1 MLFFREQK
9 RNFGFHTFWGNLD
22 ILLRKKRTESD
33 KIDNR
38 HLSLFEKLHYIIYE
52 NREDYDMTDSR
63 ERLRQTLNHEEPDSV
78 VVDMG
83 STAISGIHANALA
96 SLRDA
101 LGLEKRKV
109 KICEPLQLLG
119 EVEEDLREKLH
130 LDCVDVSA
138 GYNMFGFSNAGRKPW
153 KLQNGLEVDVPTDFN
168 TTVGPDGRT
177 YLYPQGD
184 TSAPASAVMPKDGFF
199 FDNITRGNSG
209 CPEDGE
215 RSARKDFEHDFG
227 LLSEEQLRFME
238 ERCNYYYNETKY
250 GIVYSGAI
258 ASLGD
263 FALIPGPNVKH
274 PQGIRE
280 LTDFMMAGTLCPG
293 YLHELFDMQTEYAI
307 KNAELIYQACGD
319 KIQAIYVSG
328 ADFGIQSGPYMSL
341 DAYREFYK
349 PYHTK
354 INHWIHEHTGW
365 KTFFHS
371 CGAVADFLQDFHE
384 AEVDI
389 LNPVQL
395 SAAGM
400 DGKML
405 KEKWGDKFVFWGGGV
420 DTQKTLPFGTPEEV
434 YREVTERLKLFSKG
448 GGFVFNT
455 VHNIQANVPI
465 ENICAMF
472 QALDNFRIKEKKK

>member
-1 MLFFREQK
+1 
-9 RNFGFHTFWGNLD
+9 
-22 ILLRKKRTESD
+22 
-33 KIDNR
+33 
-38 HLSLFEKLHYIIYE
+38 
-52 NREDYDMTDSR
+52 MTGSR
-63 ERLRQTLNHEEPDSV
+63 ERLRQPLNHEEPDQV
-78 VVDMG
+78 VMDLG

-96 SLRDA
+96 GLRDA
-101 LGLEKRKV
+101 LGLEKKRVKV
-109 KICEPLQLLG
+109 CEPLQLLG
-119 EVEEDLREKLH
+119 EVEEDLRQKLKA
-130 LDCVDVSA
+130 DCVDVSN

-153 KLQNGLEVDVPTDFN
+153 KLQTGLEVDVPADFN
-168 TTVGPDGRT
+168 TTVSDDGRT

-184 TSAPASAVMPKDGFF
+184 MSVSPAAMMPKGGFL
-199 FDNITRGNSG
+199 FDNIVRGS
-209 CPEDGE
+209 CTCDDAEE
-215 RSARKDFEHDFG
+215 RSARQDFGQDFG

-238 ERCNYYYNETKY
+238 DRCNYYYNETDY

-274 PQGIRE
+274 PAGIRE
-280 LTDFMMAGTLCPG
+280 LTEFMMAPSLCPE
-293 YLHELFDMQTEYAI
+293 YIHELFDMQTEFAI
-307 KNAELIYQACGD
+307 RNAELIYQACGD

-328 ADFGIQSGPYMSL
+328 TDFGIQTGPYMAI
-341 DAYREFYK
+341 DCYREFYK
-349 PYHTK
+349 PYHK
-354 INHWIHEHTGW
+354 KVNDWIHGHTNW

-371 CGAVADFLQDFHE
+371 CGAVTDFLQDFYE
-384 AEVDI
+384 CGVDI

-434 YREVTERLKLFSKG
+434 YREVTQRLELFSKG

-455 VHNIQANVPI
+455 VHNIQGNVPVD
-465 ENICAMF
+465 NLLAMYR
-472 QALDNFRIKEKKK
+472 AVEDFRKGQKKK

>member
-1 MLFFREQK
+1 MA
-9 RNFGFHTFWGNLD
+9 N
-22 ILLRKKRTESD
+22 
-33 KIDNR
+33 
-38 HLSLFEKLHYIIYE
+38 
-52 NREDYDMTDSR
+52 SR
-63 ERLRQTLNHEEPDSV
+63 ERLQQTLNHQEPEQV

-83 STAISGIHANALA
+83 STAITGIHAQAL
-96 SLRDA
+96 SGLRDA
-101 LGLEKRKV
+101 LGLEKRTV
-109 KICEPLQLLG
+109 KIWEPLQLLG
-119 EVEEDLREKLH
+119 EVEEDVRQRLK

-153 KLQNGLEVDVPTDFN
+153 KLQSGLEVDVPVDFN
-168 TTVGPDGRT
+168 TTVGEDGRT

-184 TSAPASAVMPKDGFF
+184 MSVPPAAMMPKDGFF
-199 FDNITRGNSG
+199 FDNIVRGSCG
-209 CPEDGE
+209 CEDGE
-215 RSARKDFEHDFG
+215 DRSARKDFENDFG
-227 LLSEEQLRFME
+227 LLTDAQLKHME
-238 ERCNYYYNETKY
+238 ETCNYYYNETEY
-250 GIVYSGAI
+250 GIIYSGAI

-280 LTDFMMAGTLCPG
+280 LPEFMMAGAMCPD
-293 YLHELFDMQTEYAI
+293 YIHELFEMQTECAI

-341 DAYREFYK
+341 DSYREFYK
-349 PYHTK
+349 PYHTR
-354 INHWIHEHTGW
+354 INHWIHEHTKW

-371 CGAVADFLQDFHE
+371 CGAVSQFLQDFYE

-405 KEKWGDKFVFWGGGV
+405 KEQWGDKFVFWGGGV
-420 DTQKTLPFGTPEEV
+420 DTQKTLPFGTPEAV
-434 YREVTERLKLFSKG
+434 YHEVTERLKLFSKG

-455 VHNIQANVPI
+455 IHNIQANVPI
-465 ENICAMF
+465 ENLVAMF
-472 QALDNFRIKEKKK
+472 EAVKDFRK